1 MKPRN
6 ESGSF
11 VLSDV
16 AATSLVTLYCRAIES
31 QTQHPILSDPKA
43 VELVE
48 TLNQTLSG
56 SRDKL
61 HRKLVSGKLEKILV
75 MSIAIRAKRYDE
87 YVRAFLARTPNA
99 VVVNIGCGLD
109 TRFWRIDNGQVRFY
123 DLDLP
128 EVIAVKKHFF
138 QENERYHFIS
148 SSVLDDEWIISLQ
161 QQEKG
166 HFLFVVEGVFMYLH
180 EEDVKSLVLTLQS
193 HFPGSELVCEVFHK
207 RWLSKF
213 LKPLVNAKM
222 QKRQGLG
229 KDAMFHFGIHE
240 SDEMEKWN
248 SGIQFLDD
256 WSYFD
261 AYEKKLGFLRIFRHI
276 KLFRNTLWTVHYR
289 LN

>member
-1 MKPRN
+1 MYKN
-6 ESGSF
+6 ELTNI

-16 AATSLVTLYCRAIES
+16 SATSLITLYCRAIES
-31 QTQHPILSDPKA
+31 QTQNPILSDPKA
-43 VELVE
+43 AEVVEN
-48 TLNQTLSG
+48 LNQTLSG

-61 HRKLVSGKLEKILV
+61 HRKMVSGKLDRNLV
-75 MSIAIRAKRYDE
+75 IHIAIRAKKYDE
-87 YVRAFLARTPNA
+87 YVRHFLARMPHA

-123 DLDLP
+123 DLDFP
-128 EVIAVKKHFF
+128 EVIEVKKHFF

-148 SSVLDDEWIISLQ
+148 SSVLDDEWIISLR

-166 HFLFVVEGVFMYLH
+166 PFLFVAEGVFMYLH

-193 HFPGSELVCEVFHK
+193 HFPGSELVCEVFNTL
-207 RWLSKF
+207 WLSKL
-213 LKPLVNAKM
+213 LKPLVNYKM

-229 KDAMFHFGIHE
+229 KDAMFHFGIRE
-240 SDEMEKWN
+240 SNEMEKWN

-261 AYEKKLGFLRIFRHI
+261 SHEKKLGVLRIFRHI
-276 KLFRNTLWTVHYR
+276 KLFRKTQWTVHYR

>member
-1 MKPRN
+1 MKPKN
-6 ESGSF
+6 GLTSF
-11 VLSDV
+11 TLSDV

-31 QTQHPILSDPKA
+31 QTQNPILSDPKA

-48 TLNQTLSG
+48 TLNQALSG
-56 SRDKL
+56 SHDKL

-75 MSIAIRAKRYDE
+75 MSIAIRAKKYDE

-109 TRFWRIDNGQVRFY
+109 TRFWRIDNGLVHFY

-128 EVIAVKKHFF
+128 EVIEVKKRFF
-138 QENERYHFIS
+138 QETERYHFIS
-148 SSVLDDEWIISLQ
+148 SSVLDDDWITSLRQ
-161 QQEKG
+161 HEQDP
-166 HFLFVVEGVFMYLH
+166 FLFVAEGVFMYLH

-193 HFPGSELVCEVFHK
+193 HFPGSELVCEVFNK
-207 RWLSKF
+207 LWLSKL

-222 QKRQGLG
+222 QKRLG
-229 KDAMFHFGIHE
+229 IGKEAIFHFGIGD
-240 SDEMEKWN
+240 SRDMENWN
-248 SGIQFLDD
+248 SGIQLLDD

-261 AYEKKLGFLRIFRHI
+261 AYEKKLGFLRMFRHVR
-276 KLFRNTLWTVHYR
+276 LFRNTLWTVHYR